1 VPDSQ
6 FLKFLFLTAPEA
18 IMQFKKALLTAGA
31 VGVLGTAGTFG
42 TFAAFT
48 ATDAKDLTVTSGT
61 VQIENTVD
69 FASLANLGTSDQSMG
84 TLTNADHT
92 ALDKQTGSITIKN
105 TGSLPQDFYI
115 DFDGPGVADQT
126 SPNVGSTNL
135 LAENIKV
142 DTSGDAFT
150 TQWDDG
156 TRLWQ
161 LNRRGLTRYF
171 ANVPAGESRTLS
183 LKYWLR
189 ERVPTEYAGGDN
201 EMQGLSLSNEKV
213 TVKAIEAGADDF
225 AAETGYDNGN

>member
-1 VPDSQ
+1 MPGSQ

-61 VQIENTVD
+61 VKIDNNVD
-69 FASLANLGTSDQSMG
+69 FASLANLSTADLSVG
-84 TLTNADHT
+84 TLAGADHSAT
-92 ALDKQTGSITIKN
+92 PKETGTITITN

-115 DFDGPGVADQT
+115 DFDGPGVQDMT
-126 SPNVGSTNL
+126 SPNTGSTNL

-142 DTSGDAFT
+142 DTSGDNFT

-161 LNRRGLTRYF
+161 LNRRGLTKYF
-171 ANVPAGESRTLS
+171 SAVPPNESRTLS

-189 ERVPTEYAGGDN
+189 ERAVSEYPGGDN
-201 EMQGLSLSNEKV
+201 EMQGKTLSGEKV

-225 AAETGYDNGN
+225 AGETGYDYGA

>member
-1 VPDSQ
+1 M
-6 FLKFLFLTAPEA
+6 K
-18 IMQFKKALLTAGA
+18 FKKAILTAGA

-48 ATDAKDLTVTSGT
+48 ASDAKDLTVTSGT
-61 VQIENTVD
+61 VKIENTVD
-69 FASLANLGTSDQSMG
+69 FASLANLGTSDLSMG
-84 TLTNADHT
+84 TLTGADQT
-92 ALDKQTGSITIKN
+92 ATNKKTGSITIKN

-115 DFDGPGVADQT
+115 DFDGPGQQDMS
-126 SPNVGSTNL
+126 SPNTGNL
-135 LAENIKV
+135 DVLAENIKV
-142 DTSGDAFT
+142 DTSGDGFT
-150 TQWDDG
+150 TQWDSG

-189 ERVPTEYAGGDN
+189 ERPVAEYGDDN
-201 EMQGLSLSNEKV
+201 QMQGKTLAGEKV

-225 AAETGYDNGN
+225 AGQTGYDYGA